1 MRRVLGALVLSAL
14 LVAAC
19 RDKQAPP
26 PPALG
31 VVTPAAP
38 SARPARSGRCAMCGM
53 DLSPRPSWVGE
64 VELPDGS
71 LRFGCSVRCTLGMS
85 MHAPEFLGVESGALK
100 RVEVPDY
107 LHPGAMLPANEA
119 WFVVD
124 SDVRGPMGAELVPVA
139 SEADARVVVQRHGGR
154 VVRRADVTTALLQ
167 NLHDHGKSAP

>member
-1 MRRVLGALVLSAL
+1 MRRALGALVLSTL

-31 VVTPAAP
+31 VVTSTSPN
-38 SARPARSGRCAMCGM
+38 ARPARSGRCAMCGM
-53 DLSPRPSWVGE
+53 ELSAHPSWVGE

-71 LRFGCSVRCTLGMS
+71 SRFGCSVRCTLGMS
-85 MHAPEFLGVESGALK
+85 MHAPKFLGVESSTLK

-107 LHPGAMLPANEA
+107 LKPGTMIPASEA
-119 WFVVD
+119 WYVVD

-154 VVRRADVTTALLQ
+154 VVRRSDVTTALLQ
-167 NLHDHGKSAP
+167 NLRDHGKSAP